1 MGQDLRLDNR
11 CIDLRTPANQA
22 IFRVQSEVCQVRAAP
37 SPNQSSARSLGAL
50 QGAAPQSR
58 RLASKGRSGSKAP
71 AAAVRWR
78 CASGRRR
85 PLALSA

>member
-1 MGQDLRLDNR
+1 MVAARGAEQIRVAAEAGEELATVGQDLRLDNR

-58 RLASKGRSGSKAP
+58 RLAS
-71 AAAVRWR
+71 
-78 CASGRRR
+78 
-85 PLALSA
+85 